1 MRRWWVFS
9 LQRKLLIIV
18 VGRRA
23 SLEIIADAPSYWSVT
38 FTRVGPDLLEPLL
51 NQDLGVVVISPLFLV
66 LQEALMQWGAAT
78 CGVQGWC
85 MRSVGFVGVFSV
97 VCWIFKFAVFS
108 DGRNSQPTKCFF
120 LSGHQNDQLWFNQLY
135 RHNKYI
141 VFGSF

>member
-9 LQRKLLIIV
+9 LQRKLLIII

-51 NQDLGVVVISPLFLV
+51 NQDFGVVVISPLFLV
-66 LQEALMQWGAAT
+66 LQEALRQWGAAT

-85 MRSVGFVGVFSV
+85 MGSVGFVGVFLV

-120 LSGHQNDQLWFNQLY
+120 LSGHQNDQLWFNQLD
-135 RHNKYI
+135 RHKYI